1 MRPANHFASTYRRR
15 KATMDLSIVIASYN
29 TREITKRC
37 LTSVLS
43 QTAGL
48 EYEII
53 VVDNASSDDSAQMIE
68 REFPAVKLI
77 CSRENLGFGTAQ
89 NIGLC
94 QARGKY
100 FLVLNSDAVFVGN
113 AAKILV
119 DRLRSGPSD
128 LGVVGPQILNADRTV
143 AASARRALH
152 ARPMIVLG
160 ILNRHFVIKRLLPPE
175 PLLRKYLGFVLARW
189 HDNYVRHDVIREVD
203 FVDGMCALMKRE
215 VLEEVGLFDE
225 QFFFDREMED
235 LANRTRGRGWRI
247 EFYPRAQVIHLAH
260 ASRKK
265 FPRIIVETH
274 RSDLIY
280 YAKYAP
286 DLVPLV
292 RQAVLCVVSLKLL
305 LLRFG
310 TLLAGHKEQWR
321 EARHLCGEIIR
332 FYRQFQPSSVKANER
347 IRSLPSREGTS
358 GSPPRS

>member
-1 MRPANHFASTYRRR
+1 
-15 KATMDLSIVIASYN
+15 MDLSIVIASYN
-29 TREITKRC
+29 TKAITKRC

-43 QTAGL
+43 QTEGL

-53 VVDNASSDDSAQMIE
+53 VVDNASSDSSVEMIE

-77 CSRENLGFGTAQ
+77 CNSENLGFGTAQ
-89 NIGLC
+89 NTGLC

-100 FLVLNSDAVFVGN
+100 LLVLNSDAVFVGN

-119 DRLRSGPSD
+119 DRLRAGPSN
-128 LGVVGPQILNADRTV
+128 LGVVGPQILNSDGTV

-152 ARPMIVLG
+152 SRPMIALG
-160 ILNRHFVIKRLLPPE
+160 IFNRHFGIKRLLPPE
-175 PLLRKYLGFVLARW
+175 PLVRKYFGFVLARW

-215 VLEEVGLFDE
+215 VLEAVGLFDE

-235 LANRTRGRGWRI
+235 LSNRIRSRGWHI

-265 FPRIIVETH
+265 LPRITVETH

-286 DLVPLV
+286 DLLALV
-292 RQAVLCVVSLKLL
+292 RKTVLCVVFLRLL
-305 LLRFG
+305 LLKVG
-310 TLLAGHKEQWR
+310 TLLARHKEQWH
-321 EARHLCGEIIR
+321 EARHLCREIIR
-332 FYRQFQPSSVKANER
+332 VYRQFQPASVKAKER
-347 IRSLPSREGTS
+347 IRSLPSSRYIT
-358 GSPPRS
+358 